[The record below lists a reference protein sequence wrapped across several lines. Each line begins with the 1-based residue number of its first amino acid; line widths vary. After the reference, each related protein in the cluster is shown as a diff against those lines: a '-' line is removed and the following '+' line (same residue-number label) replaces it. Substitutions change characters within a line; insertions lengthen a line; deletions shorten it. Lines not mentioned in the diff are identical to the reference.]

1 MSSLATVI
9 RYEILLFLGA
19 LALIVSYQLLTGRIN
34 MHRLLFAKGRA
45 AAGPLT
51 GQRTNLSTQRRI
63 DGLSPS
69 RIQLL
74 VVSIGVAI
82 YLLAEVVRDP
92 GQFPEIPTG
101 LLLLMAG
108 SETIYLARKANNL
121 LLRRRIRRNSQT

>member
-1 MSSLATVI
+1 MGSIITVL

-19 LALIVSYQLLTGRIN
+19 LVLIIFSQLLTGKIN
-34 MHRLLFAKGRA
+34 MRRLLFAKGRK
-45 AAGPLT
+45 AAGT
-51 GQRTNLSTQRRI
+51 STKRRTS
-63 DGLSPS
+63 GLSPS

-82 YLLAEVVRDP
+82 YLLAEVLRDP
-92 GQFPEIPTG
+92 SQFPDIPTG

-121 LLRRRIRRNSQT
+121 IIRRNSQT